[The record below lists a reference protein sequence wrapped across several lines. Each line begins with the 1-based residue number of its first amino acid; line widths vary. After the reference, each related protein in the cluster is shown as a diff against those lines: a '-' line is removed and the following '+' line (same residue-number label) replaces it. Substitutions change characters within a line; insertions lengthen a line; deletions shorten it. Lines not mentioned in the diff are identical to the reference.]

1 MVFSVSAQSSEQCRL
16 IRQAI
21 VDTAFSQV
29 GNYER
34 TNKNDGK
41 INKYA
46 LKSGGKYG
54 DAYCSWGLLYCH
66 RQNGVKLKKVN
77 GKAFSW
83 SIPKNSI
90 IREYGKIIQDVPVR
104 QGDIALSFNGSN
116 WHVEIV
122 TNYNTG
128 TNKFY
133 TVGFNTWGIFDAKQ
147 RRQGVW
153 IHIRDKRNVIICNQ
167 LQFFWHE
174 KNTVNL
180 IANQLLQLQSSRLSE
195 SR

>member
-1 MVFSVSAQSSEQCRL
+1 MVHDLSAQSSEQCRI
-16 IRQAI
+16 IRKAI

-46 LKSGGKYG
+46 LSSGGKYG
-54 DAYCSWGLLYCH
+54 DAYCSWGTIYCH
-66 RQNGVKLKKVN
+66 RQNGVNLKRVN
-77 GKAFSW
+77 GRAVSW
-83 SIPKNSI
+83 SFPESSI
-90 IREYGKIIQDVPVR
+90 IRKYGKVIRNVPVR
-104 QGDIALSFNGSN
+104 QGDVAISNDGKN

-128 TNKFY
+128 TDKFY
-133 TVGFNTWGIFDAKQ
+133 TVGFNTWGKFEHGK

-153 IHIRDKRNVIICNQ
+153 IHLRSKRNVIICNQ

-174 KNTVNL
+174 KTKVSR
-180 IANQLLQLQSSRLSE
+180 IANILQRMQSSRLQKGG
-195 SR
+195 